1 MRDRFLRWFGGRAR
15 AERLREAAGSAA
27 AGRDEAGWRPLGG
40 APVADGLDQARMQ
53 RRALRM
59 WERNLFARRMVEMP
73 IAWLLGDGVRLTAED
88 AQARAWLDE
97 FWRDPV
103 TDMPRNLPRMM
114 REFALFGEQCWPVF
128 ADPHS
133 GHVRLGYLDPCRID
147 GVIADP
153 DNAARPVGVTTAPDG
168 SGRARRFRV
177 AVAGP
182 ETVFAPPARR
192 LRATMA
198 DGEAFLF
205 QTNRLM
211 TGGRGRSDLV
221 AAFDWLEDY
230 ERFLRGELD
239 RADFLRAF
247 VWDVRLDG
255 ARPDEVE
262 RRAAEIAAPAPG
274 TVRVH
279 NEGETWQAISP
290 ALQAQDAGA
299 GARLFRNHVL
309 SGLGW
314 PEHWF
319 GGGGDVNRAT
329 AAEMGDPAF
338 KTLLARRR
346 EWTAI
351 LEEVGSLVVRRR
363 IDPAARGAAPL
374 EARYTPRV
382 EWPELV
388 RGDES
393 RHAAALAR
401 TVAAAAEA
409 RDRGMI
415 GELTALRLVR
425 AAAERLGVTF
435 DPAAERAALR
445 SRAPARDG
453 SAASAGGEGA
463 AQRGAGGIDRGAGV
477 VEDSGRLEESVSHAR
492 EG

>member
-1 MRDRFLRWFGGRAR
+1 MRETLTRWFGGRG
-15 AERLREAAGSAA
+15 LREAAGSAA
-27 AGRDEAGWRPLGG
+27 AARDEAGWRPLGG
-40 APVADGLDQARMQ
+40 APPDGGFDQARMQ
-53 RRALRM
+53 RLALRL
-59 WERNLFARRMVEMP
+59 WERNLFARRMIEMP

-88 AQARAWLDE
+88 ARARAWLDE

-133 GHVRLGYLDPCRID
+133 GHVRLGYLDPRRIAD
-147 GVIADP
+147 VVSDP
-153 DNAARPVGVTTAPDG
+153 DNAARAVGVATAPDEG
-168 SGRARRFRV
+168 GRERRFRV
-177 AVAGP
+177 VVAGP
-182 ETVFAPPARR
+182 ETVFAPPARQ
-192 LRATMA
+192 LRESMT
-198 DGEAFLF
+198 DGDVFLF

-290 ALQAQDAGA
+290 TLQAQDAGA
-299 GARLFRNHVL
+299 GARLFRNHAL

-351 LEEVGSLVVRRR
+351 LEEVGALVVRRR
-363 IDPAARGAAPL
+363 LDPAGRGAAPL
-374 EARYTPRV
+374 PDGVAPLPPPLAPRV

-409 RDRGMI
+409 RDRGLL

-435 DPAAERAALR
+435 DPAAELAA
-445 SRAPARDG
+445 AKAGG
-453 SAASAGGEGA
+453 SAVAEGA
-463 AQRGAGGIDRGAGV
+463 AQRGARGVDRGAGV
-477 VEDSGRLEESVSHAR
+477 VENPRGLEEGVSHAR